1 MELIETLRNIAICE
15 GFAAGRSLRELSDET
30 GLSVF
35 EVLQREVDLHLI
47 TTDEAVGR
55 LSQAPH

>member
-1 MELIETLRNIAICE
+1 MELIETLHNIAICE

-35 EVLQREVDLHLI
+35 EVLQREVELHLI
-47 TTDEAVGR
+47 TTDEAVVR
-55 LSQAPH
+55 LSQGPH